1 MQDARCKM
9 QNDHISFGDRFLII
23 PEGDTSIVHSASCIL
38 HLSKSQ
44 TIVYGFTETLM
55 NVTERSFLWG

>member
-1 MQDARCKM
+1 M
-9 QNDHISFGDRFLII
+9 SFGDRFLII

-44 TIVYGFTETLM
+44 TIVFGFTETLM